1 MTSLLPHQEYH
12 EPNTSAV
19 SDLVLI
25 LRRQPWDQWA
35 RKTLDLMKGLLQLA
49 LPMALLSALLL
60 PISAHARSYDVF
72 SADVPFKFNVGD
84 RTFDPGRYDF
94 IFAGPGL
101 VTLRDSKAHVVAT
114 FVARSIAAS
123 EPASASRLV
132 FRHQKKHAY
141 LSQIWI
147 ESQSQFTEILGEE
160 LAMPAPTLAP
170 SVPIIPMYSIFGY
183 ERNGFQFK
191 E

>member
-1 MTSLLPHQEYH
+1 MTSLLPHQKYY
-12 EPNTSAV
+12 EPNTSVV
-19 SDLVLI
+19 SDLILV
-25 LRRQPWDQWA
+25 LRRQPWNQWA

-60 PISAHARSYDVF
+60 PATAHARSYDVF

-84 RTFDPGRYDF
+84 RTFDPGRYEF

-114 FVARSIAAS
+114 FVVRSIAAS
-123 EPASASRLV
+123 EPAPASRLV

-160 LAMPAPTLAP
+160 LAMPAPTLTP
-170 SVPIIPMYSIFGY
+170 SLPLVPMYSIFGA
-183 ERNGFQFK
+183 ERSVFRFK